1 MKPDLWVLTC
11 APGSRVAEALD
22 LFESLG
28 TPQDRR
34 VLITTLP
41 DPVKVFPG
49 NLFRYPDTDINIS
62 KWWTIGL
69 EWISSHYAAED
80 DIWDVL
86 LIETDARMTPEDV
99 DTIRDHMRTLDCVM
113 AGADWRNVLGTKA
126 YHVRRDNLSW
136 IPDPDHGD
144 AGRLPGIALMVAGET
159 GIRHDTNFR
168 WWLADDDFE
177 WQHRVGGGTVLVGG
191 TTVRHVGTQ
200 GELQGERLQAWEE
213 DRHKFMAKWG
223 GMPATNGIVPPPV
236 EISEV
241 EHAPIHEGEMA

>member
-28 TPQDRR
+28 TPLDKR
-34 VLITTLP
+34 VLITTMP

-49 NLFRYPDTDINIS
+49 NLFKYPDTDINIS

-69 EWISSHYAAED
+69 EWVASHYVAED

-113 AGADWRNVLGTKA
+113 AGADWRHVLGSQPYK
-126 YHVRRDNLSW
+126 VRRDNSAW
-136 IPDPDHGD
+136 VPDPANSD
-144 AGRLPGIALMVAGET
+144 AGRIPGIASVIAGEV

-168 WWLADDDFE
+168 WWLADDDYE
-177 WQHRVGGGTVLVGG
+177 WQHRAAGGTVLVNN
-191 TTVRHVGTQ
+191 TTVVHTGTQ
-200 GELQGERLQAWEE
+200 GVLTGERLLAWEE
-213 DRHKFMAKWG
+213 DQVKFLSKWG
-223 GMPATNGIVPPPV
+223 GMPSTGGIPSAGA
-236 EISEV
+236 EI
-241 EHAPIHEGEMA
+241 A